1 MTQISSIQALEQQR
15 VLLRLEYETEKEEFR
30 QQTEE
35 RGVARLVKRG
45 DVWLPLRVGNTFY
58 NSLIDTVY
66 AMHCNLI
73 RNILMCYI
81 IFTYLLT

>member
-58 NSLIDTVY
+58 NSLNQLAVEVFRTDNQDIEHIT
-66 AMHCNLI
+66 
-73 RNILMCYI
+73 
-81 IFTYLLT
+81 LTSPVW